1 MLWVPIIH
9 YKYYGKCLLMA
20 AV

>member
-9 YKYYGKCLLMA
+9 YKYYGKFVLMA